1 MNNETVLFNVKNYEL
16 LALSQELCNL
26 FESMDDV
33 LQDESLRNF
42 FAELS
47 ALGEKMQG
55 TLSKDKFVS
64 NLSEADQK
72 RDEEWRR
79 TRKVV
84 QGFAANALPDIAQH
98 GEALL
103 SIVERAGAQIAY
115 KNTLEESGELRAL
128 KTQFEQP
135 EMQEHISAL
144 PGMQETLDA
153 LFSAED
159 AFFQESLEATKKRTE
174 QKQQMTAT
182 ELKKQQIALLNTKI
196 LPYLRVMSDVKPDV
210 FAVFSRVVQ
219 KSVSKANISASQRRK
234 KSAKKGDE
242 SEANSA
248 QAAENESEQTAQE
261 NKAE

>member
-98 GEALL
+98 GAALL

-196 LPYLRVMSDVKPDV
+196 
-210 FAVFSRVVQ
+210 
-219 KSVSKANISASQRRK
+219 
-234 KSAKKGDE
+234 
-242 SEANSA
+242 
-248 QAAENESEQTAQE
+248 
-261 NKAE
+261 

>member
-84 QGFAANALPDIAQH
+84 QGFAANALPAIAQH
-98 GEALL
+98 GAALL